1 MTPLYLINAAE
12 DALAVAMLSDLPLEV
27 AMDEA
32 ARRLQHA
39 ARHDEETTL
48 IALQIMRHLEDV
60 AESNTDLFISK
71 MSREILERAKRVQD
85 RPMSH

>member
-1 MTPLYLINAAE
+1 
-12 DALAVAMLSDLPLEV
+12 
-27 AMDEA
+27 
-32 ARRLQHA
+32 
-39 ARHDEETTL
+39 
-48 IALQIMRHLEDV
+48 MRHLEDV